1 MSTITRSD
9 ESPVTGRSPVDR
21 VSDTLPTGRART
33 VALISLFLASAME
46 LIDVTIVNV
55 ALPSIEADLQATGSQ
70 LQWII
75 AAYPLAF
82 AIALITGSRLG
93 DRFGRK
99 RLFVGGLVAFTLLSA
114 ACGAAPSAE
123 MLVIFRA
130 LQGLAAAAMVPQV
143 LSSLQVMYAPE
154 ERGKAMGAFTALAG
168 ISTVI
173 GPVLG
178 AVLTDLDIAGSGW
191 RAIFLVN
198 VPVGL
203 LALVAALRWI
213 PESRSAVSP
222 GLNPGAGAVLAAGL
236 LAVLYPLTMG
246 RDLGW
251 PEWGFALMVA
261 GVVVLVGF
269 VRHQLRAQRAG
280 LEPLVNVELYRG
292 RGFAGGTAVQMLLF
306 GALSAYFL
314 AQTIYFQAGLG
325 WSVLKAGLVGVPF
338 AIATSAAAGFGV
350 TRLVVRIGRKV
361 LQVGALV
368 MAFGLV
374 AMAVAVNLASVTT
387 PWWAFVAPMVVTG
400 VGFGLMV
407 APVGLFALADVP
419 VEHAGSASGL
429 FNTSGQLANAVGIA
443 VIGSVFFEVVQSVGR
458 AAPVDLFAPAFQVVL
473 AIAAV
478 LLLVS
483 VAAARA
489 VPAKVEVDTH

>member
-1 MSTITRSD
+1 MSTITRDD
-9 ESPVTGRSPVDR
+9 ESPVTGRSPADR

-55 ALPSIEADLQATGSQ
+55 ALPSIEADLQATGPQ

-123 MLVIFRA
+123 ALVLFRA
-130 LQGLAAAAMVPQV
+130 LQGLGAAAMVPQV

-213 PESRSAVSP
+213 P
-222 GLNPGAGAVLAAGL
+222 
-236 LAVLYPLTMG
+236 
-246 RDLGW
+246 
-251 PEWGFALMVA
+251 
-261 GVVVLVGF
+261 
-269 VRHQLRAQRAG
+269 
-280 LEPLVNVELYRG
+280 
-292 RGFAGGTAVQMLLF
+292 
-306 GALSAYFL
+306 
-314 AQTIYFQAGLG
+314 
-325 WSVLKAGLVGVPF
+325 
-338 AIATSAAAGFGV
+338 
-350 TRLVVRIGRKV
+350 
-361 LQVGALV
+361 
-368 MAFGLV
+368 
-374 AMAVAVNLASVTT
+374 
-387 PWWAFVAPMVVTG
+387 
-400 VGFGLMV
+400 
-407 APVGLFALADVP
+407 
-419 VEHAGSASGL
+419 
-429 FNTSGQLANAVGIA
+429 
-443 VIGSVFFEVVQSVGR
+443 
-458 AAPVDLFAPAFQVVL
+458 
-473 AIAAV
+473 
-478 LLLVS
+478 
-483 VAAARA
+483 
-489 VPAKVEVDTH
+489 